1 MANLSNINN
10 KFIVTDE
17 GNVLIGKTAN
27 SSGRL
32 QIKDTQT
39 SNFNDG
45 LAITRNNAA
54 QTGYINMVGGAFN
67 FNSPGL
73 SYKFR
78 NNGTQTLE
86 LNSSGNATF
95 TGNVGIGAAASDG
108 NLHVR
113 KTGINT
119 GITNVL
125 MNANFADGSNGTGLS
140 IGYRTDET
148 TAVLAARTAT
158 GNIAFYSY
166 DGGWSESMRISNTGN
181 VGIGTDSP
189 SSTLDV
195 RGSGEWYDA
204 GIIVR
209 RDAAPTQFGTISQY
223 NGSLNLISVVGGGG
237 GNGEIMFSNHNAATG
252 TPTERMRIDSSG
264 NVGIGT
270 TNPGAQLEL
279 KKETTWGTLDNQ
291 VIYINNTGTG
301 GNTGALHDMGS
312 ITWRSGNVNTA
323 AISGI
328 RNTPGSGN
336 NVDLRFTT
344 ATQSGGQQTSMT
356 ILSGGNVGIGTTG
369 PTAKLVVDSGSF
381 AVQGISTPPTSGFG
395 LEFWNN
401 SATSYM
407 GSYNR
412 TTAVYRDLFFF
423 ANETIF
429 QNAGTERMRIT
440 SAGNVGIG
448 TTGPVN
454 KLGIEVAANSNT
466 KAINIYSKNTSPNSY
481 TSIGSQYSI
490 SNTYVE
496 SEIRFGNETQSGGG
510 SYLGFV
516 AGGTNTGNTEK
527 MRITSGGN
535 VGIGTTSPDITGFG
549 YTTLTVVGGTTAG
562 YAGVL
567 ELGSPTTNANGQNL
581 GIIAFMDGSTRN
593 AQIDVTRASST
604 STSNMHF
611 YTNGGSG
618 IEKRMSILGTT
629 GELVLGAPTTTT
641 ISTDPIHSL
650 GSVNR
655 ASLTAAMYARLVMQ
669 ERTGNWISFVD
680 GTPTHYGTISRSGSG
695 VNYGSNSD
703 YRLKE
708 NVLDLTNSINK
719 VKLLSPKTFNFIDR
733 PDTTVTGFLAHEVQK
748 IVSEAVTGEK
758 DGTITTGNV
767 INDSD
772 GTILEQNI
780 TEPEKL
786 ETGTSFTAIKTEPEY
801 QQLDQ
806 AKLVPIL
813 IGALKELIAKVE
825 TLENN

>member
-10 KFIVTDE
+10 KFIVTDG
-17 GNVLIGKTAN
+17 GNVLIGNTAN

-166 DGGWSESMRISNTGN
+166 DGGWSESMRIKNDGN

-189 SSTLDV
+189 NYQLEVRTTTNNRAIQAVNSTTSGTNWGFQGGAY
-195 RGSGEWYDA
+195 GSG
-204 GIIVR
+204 
-209 RDAAPTQFGTISQY
+209 
-223 NGSLNLISVVGGGG
+223 
-237 GNGEIMFSNHNAATG
+237 ATK
-252 TPTERMRIDSSG
+252 
-264 NVGIGT
+264 NIGLQVT
-270 TNPGAQLEL
+270 AEGASTN
-279 KKETTWGTLDNQ
+279 
-291 VIYINNTGTG
+291 Y
-301 GNTGALHDMGS
+301 
-312 ITWRSGNVNTA
+312 A
-323 AISGI
+323 AIFE
-328 RNTPGSGN
+328 N
-336 NVDLRFTT
+336 
-344 ATQSGGQQTSMT
+344 
-356 ILSGGNVGIGTTG
+356 GNVGIGTTG

-448 TTGPVN
+448 
-454 KLGIEVAANSNT
+454 E
-466 KAINIYSKNTSPNSY
+466 TSPSDKLQIGQGHSVLVGDY
-481 TSIGSQYSI
+481 FQLGSGSASIMGA
-490 SNTYVE
+490 
-496 SEIRFGNETQSGGG
+496 
-510 SYLGFV
+510 LGWNRD
-516 AGGTNTGNTEK
+516 T
-527 MRITSGGN
+527 TSGVIYNTNFGAFQMHNNEGKLCLQGYNASGVNQFQHEFYNNGNVYFVGN
-535 VGIGTTSPDITGFG
+535 VGIGLTNPTVKLHVVDT
-549 YTTLTVVGGTTAG
+549 TTLVGAFVSNNSTRTELAIDNTSTNSVRLGLKATPSGAIIDSTNHSGSSGQPLIFQLNASEKMRISSVGRVTINTTVVADAMCTIAG
-562 YAGVL
+562 NSSNYALNLYADVVYAG
-567 ELGSPTTNANGQNL
+567 GYRYQR
-581 GIIAFMDGSTRN
+581 F
-593 AQIDVTRASST
+593 
-604 STSNMHF
+604 
-611 YTNGGSG
+611 
-618 IEKRMSILGTT
+618 
-629 GELVLGAPTTTT
+629 
-641 ISTDPIHSL
+641 
-650 GSVNR
+650 
-655 ASLTAAMYARLVMQ
+655 
-669 ERTGNWISFVD
+669 
-680 GTPTHYGTISRSGSG
+680 RSGSNIAG
-695 VNYGSNSD
+695 GIESSNQTSVTYNTSSD
-703 YRLKE
+703 YRMKKNIKPLEDGLDRVCKLKP
-708 NVLDLTNSINK
+708 
-719 VKLLSPKTFNFIDR
+719 VKFDWKLNDESTEGFI
-733 PDTTVTGFLAHEVQK
+733 AHEVQE
-748 IVSEAVTGEK
+748 IFPDAISGEK
-758 DGTITTGNV
+758 DGEDMQGMDYGRITPLLV
-767 INDSD
+767 AAIQELKADNDS
-772 GTILEQNI
+772 
-780 TEPEKL
+780 
-786 ETGTSFTAIKTEPEY
+786 
-801 QQLDQ
+801 
-806 AKLVPIL
+806 
-813 IGALKELIAKVE
+813 LKARIE

>member
-10 KFIVTDE
+10 KFIVTDG
-17 GNVLIGKTAN
+17 GNVLIGNTAN

-166 DGGWSESMRISNTGN
+166 DGGWSESMRIKNDGN
-181 VGIGTDSP
+181 VGIGTDLPGTKLQVNQTNNDVYQLTLHNTHLSTTTKTRIGNWANDSKF
-189 SSTLDV
+189 SSNYMQ
-195 RGSGEWYDA
+195 SGGTKTQDDA
-204 GIIVR
+204 
-209 RDAAPTQFGTISQY
+209 TISSWVQSMG
-223 NGSLNLISVVGGGG
+223 GSLDIFDISRSPAG
-237 GNGEIMFSNHNAATG
+237 ST
-252 TPTERMRIDSSG
+252 TLSSLMRIDSSG
-264 NVGIGT
+264 NVGIGAT
-270 TNPGAQLEL
+270 LPQAQLHINKDTSNSYATLRLEGANRGGII
-279 KKETTWGTLDNQ
+279 EMYNQTSYPVSSWTTDQ
-291 VIYINNTGTG
+291 
-301 GNTGALHDMGS
+301 
-312 ITWRSGNVNTA
+312 SGNIFFATSGAFA
-323 AISGI
+323 A
-328 RNTPGSGN
+328 
-336 NVDLRFTT
+336 
-344 ATQSGGQQTSMT
+344 TSLSTKFT
-356 ILSGGNVGIGTTG
+356 ILTGGNVGIGTTS
-369 PTAKLVVDSGSF
+369 PATKLHVMGTIKLGGYSFIGEDLSDLDSLTIASDHTESIHFAHHNSGSYTTNM
-381 AVQGISTPPTSGFG
+381 II
-395 LEFWNN
+395 N
-401 SATSYM
+401 SS
-407 GSYNR
+407 
-412 TTAVYRDLFFF
+412 
-423 ANETIF
+423 
-429 QNAGTERMRIT
+429 
-440 SAGNVGIG
+440 
-448 TTGPVN
+448 
-454 KLGIEVAANSNT
+454 
-466 KAINIYSKNTSPNSY
+466 
-481 TSIGSQYSI
+481 
-490 SNTYVE
+490 
-496 SEIRFGNETQSGGG
+496 
-510 SYLGFV
+510 
-516 AGGTNTGNTEK
+516 
-527 MRITSGGN
+527 GN